1 MMILLFIVL
10 FQKQTE
16 RYYSGRERERERER
30 LCQET
35 MSIRERM
42 EEKEEEEE
50 EESLFKADVGGGSFK
65 ANEVN

>member
-30 LCQET
+30 
-35 MSIRERM
+35 ERDG
-42 EEKEEEEE
+42 EKKDDEKEI
-50 EESLFKADVGGGSFK
+50 SLGGKCEMLTSLRI
-65 ANEVN
+65 